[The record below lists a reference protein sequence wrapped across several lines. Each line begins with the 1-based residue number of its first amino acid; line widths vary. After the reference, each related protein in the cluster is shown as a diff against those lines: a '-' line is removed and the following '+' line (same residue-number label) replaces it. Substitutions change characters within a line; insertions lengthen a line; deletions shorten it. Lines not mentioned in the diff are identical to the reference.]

1 MKKLLFL
8 SLILFAGCHQ
18 DNVAI
23 DPVGVEIEYLKESFQ
38 YKTIDGID
46 EKLLSL
52 DVYYNSETEVKKPVV
67 IYVHGGSWITGD
79 KNQNIENK
87 INLFR
92 SLNYILVSIN
102 YRLSPSPYEISNPER
117 IKYPMHNIDIAD
129 AIKSVYDHI
138 GQYGGDKHKM
148 ALLGHSAGA
157 QIVALAGTDKHFL
170 EDVGLSLAVLK
181 GVASFDTA
189 GYDVAYQAVNGA
201 NPEMYKNAF
210 GTDVELQLNA
220 SPIHNIDNSIS
231 YPRFFIAKRGGA
243 RRIGY
248 ADNFIAVMRNNG
260 INVSEVEAS
269 IYDHAGINK
278 AIGNLGETLV
288 TDPLVA
294 FLEACFE

>member
-8 SLILFAGCHQ
+8 SIILFAGCHE
-18 DNVAI
+18 DNVVI
-23 DPVGVEIEYLKESFQ
+23 DPVDVEVENLKVTFQ
-38 YKTIDGID
+38 YKTIEGVN

-52 DVYYNSETEVKKPVV
+52 DVYYNSETEVKKPVI
-67 IYVHGGSWITGD
+67 IYVHGGSWVTGD
-79 KNQNIENK
+79 KNQNFENK

-92 SLNYILVSIN
+92 SLNYILVSVN

-138 GQYGGDKHKM
+138 GEYGGDKNKM

-157 QIVALAGTDKHFL
+157 QIVALAGTDKRFL

-189 GYDVAYQAVNGA
+189 GYDVAYQAIGGA

-210 GTDVELQLNA
+210 GTDVDVQMEA
-220 SPIHNIDNSIS
+220 SPINNVDNTTT
-231 YPRFFIAKRGGA
+231 YPKFFIAKRGSV

-248 ADNFIAVMRNNG
+248 ADDFIAAMVENG
-260 INVSEVEAS
+260 IDVSQVEAS

-278 AIGNLGETLV
+278 AIGKAGETLV
-288 TDPLVA
+288 TDPLGA
-294 FLEACFE
+294 FFEACFE